1 MGRSDIVLGVVQFQ
15 LGKCPTRAKL
25 GDQIVNNSF
34 AFAGL
39 GSFVTFLLLIGGLM
53 WLAVFHWQTQQA
65 LRWWFEQQHDWL
77 CREAEQVRNG
87 PLQETF
93 VMRRQ
98 LEMNPAEMNPDSP
111 SKAPAEQP
119 AWIVQVT
126 QLNGQLVRLSD
137 ELSPPYLETSL
148 PLAIQAWAQDECLPG
163 LMLCLPPSW
172 PTEPTVRVSL
182 VLSMLT
188 HLLRW
193 SMQTS
198 EPPTVAALELGQQ
211 MSWDVWPVGVLTVRL
226 DYPTADAAAAV
237 GRSPHSVF
245 LSRTFAVLA
254 PGRCTQRQQ
263 QQRIVWQFRWRL
275 SPDPSAPRC

>member
-1 MGRSDIVLGVVQFQ
+1 MEQFQ
-15 LGKCPTRAKL
+15 FGKCPTTARL
-25 GDQIVNNSF
+25 SDQIVNNYF

-39 GSFVTFLLLIGGLM
+39 GSFVTFLLLIGVLM

-87 PLQETF
+87 PLQNTF

-98 LEMNPAEMNPDSP
+98 LEMNSDSL
-111 SKAPAEQP
+111 SKPLTEQP
-119 AWIVQVT
+119 AWIAQVT

-163 LMLCLPPSW
+163 LMLCLLPSW
-172 PTEPTVRVSL
+172 PAEPTARVSL
-182 VLSMLT
+182 LLSMLT

-193 SMQTS
+193 SMQAD
-198 EPPTVAALELGQQ
+198 EPPTVASLELGQQ
-211 MSWDVWPVGVLTVRL
+211 VSWGVQPVGVLTVRL
-226 DYPTADAAAAV
+226 DYPTAAAADEV

-245 LSRTFAVLA
+245 LSRAFAVLA

>member
-1 MGRSDIVLGVVQFQ
+1 VEQFQ
-15 LGKCPTRAKL
+15 FGKCPTTAKL
-25 GDQIVNNSF
+25 SNQVVDNYF

-39 GSFVTFLLLIGGLM
+39 GSFVTFLLLISVLV

-98 LEMNPAEMNPDSP
+98 LEMNLEMNPDSP
-111 SKAPAEQP
+111 SKAPCEQP
-119 AWIVQVT
+119 AWIAQMT

-148 PLAIQAWAQDECLPG
+148 PLAIQAWAQDECLLG

-172 PTEPTVRVSL
+172 PAEPTARVSL

-193 SMQTS
+193 SMQTN
-198 EPPTVAALELGQQ
+198 EPPTVASLELDQQ
-211 MSWDVWPVGVLTVRL
+211 VSWGVRPVGVLTVRL
-226 DYPTADAAAAV
+226 DYPTAATADAV

-245 LSRTFAVLA
+245 LSRAFAVLA

-263 QQRIVWQFRWRL
+263 QQRVVWQFRWRL
-275 SPDPSAPRC
+275 SPDPSIPLC

>member
-1 MGRSDIVLGVVQFQ
+1 MS
-15 LGKCPTRAKL
+15 
-25 GDQIVNNSF
+25 DQIVNNYF

-39 GSFVTFLLLIGGLM
+39 GSFVTFLLLIGLLI

-98 LEMNPAEMNPDSP
+98 LEMNPDSP
-111 SKAPAEQP
+111 SKAAFQQP
-119 AWIVQVT
+119 AWIAQVT

-172 PTEPTVRVSL
+172 PAEPTARVSL
-182 VLSMLT
+182 LLSMLT

-193 SMQTS
+193 SMQTNELLTRVS
-198 EPPTVAALELGQQ
+198 LELVQQ
-211 MSWDVWPVGVLTVRL
+211 VNWGLQPVGVLTVRL
-226 DYPTADAAAAV
+226 DYPTAAAADEA
-237 GRSPHSVF
+237 GRSPHAVF
-245 LSRTFAVLA
+245 LSRAFAVLA